1 MWFEIS
7 NVDSIDSP
15 ALVVYPDRV
24 KENIR
29 IMISFIKDINRL
41 RPHIKTNKS
50 PDAVKLMM
58 EQGISRFKCATIT
71 EAQMLGEAGA
81 KDVLL
86 AYQPSGPKIKR
97 LASVAKQFP
106 LTSYSC
112 LADNASSILEIEKT
126 FEKEGITM
134 GIWIDLNVGMNRTG
148 ILPKE
153 ADQIMNVLNEK
164 SNIRFEGLHA
174 YDGHI
179 RDVDFEVRKAKCD
192 EAFLQVQALADRI
205 EKTTGTKTRIVAG
218 GTPTYPIHA
227 LRNHVECSPGTFI
240 YWDNGYA
247 SILKE
252 QPYQYAA
259 LLVCRV
265 ISKPGPNLLCIDLGH
280 KSVASENPLTNR
292 VSFLEHPDLEAI
304 GQSEEHLV
312 VKTDRPEHYAVGQ
325 VLYGLPYHICP
336 TVALYDSVWVVE
348 KGTASSKWST
358 PARKK

>member
-29 IMISFIKDINRL
+29 IMISFIKDVNRL

-58 EQGISRFKCATIT
+58 EQGIRRFKCATIT

-86 AYQPSGPKIKR
+86 AYQPSGPKIQR

-106 LTSYSC
+106 NTSFSC
-112 LADNASSILEIEKT
+112 LADNTSSIQEIGKI

-148 ILPKE
+148 ILPQE
-153 ADQIMNVLNEK
+153 ADHLMNIFNK
-164 SNIRFEGLHA
+164 TSNIKFEGLHA

-192 EAFLQVQALADRI
+192 EAFRPVQALADRI
-205 EKTTGTKTRIVAG
+205 EKNTGKKPRIVAG

-227 LRNHVECSPGTFI
+227 LRDHVECSPGTFI
-240 YWDNGYA
+240 YWDSGYA
-247 SILKE
+247 GILKE
-252 QPYQYAA
+252 QPYQFAA

-265 ISKPGPNLLCIDLGH
+265 ISKPGSNLLCIDLGH
-280 KSVASENPLTNR
+280 KSVASENPLANR

-312 VKTDRPEHYAVGQ
+312 VKTDQPDHYAVGQ

-348 KGTASSKWST
+348 KGTASSRWST

>member
-7 NVDSIDSP
+7 NAAEIDSP
-15 ALVVYPDRV
+15 ALVVYPERV

-29 IMISFIKDINRL
+29 IMKSFIKDINRL

-50 PDAVKLMM
+50 PDAVRLMM
-58 EQGISRFKCATIT
+58 EEGISRFKCATIT

-81 KDVLL
+81 RDVLL
-86 AYQPSGPKIKR
+86 AYQPSGPKIQR
-97 LASVAKQFP
+97 LASVIKQFP
-106 LTSYSC
+106 KTVFSC
-112 LADNASSILEIEKT
+112 LADNASTVQELGKIMSQ
-126 FEKEGITM
+126 EGITM
-134 GIWIDLNVGMNRTG
+134 GVWIDLNVGMNRTG

-153 ADQIMNVLNEK
+153 ADKLIEILSETPNLK
-164 SNIRFEGLHA
+164 FEGLHA

-179 RDVDFEVRKAKCD
+179 RDSDFEVRKSKCD
-192 EAFLQVQALADRI
+192 EAFKPVQLLADRI
-205 EKTTGTKTRIVAG
+205 EKITSQKIKIIAG

-227 LRNHVECSPGTFI
+227 TREYVECSPGTFI
-240 YWDNGYA
+240 YWDSGYA
-247 SILKE
+247 GILKE
-252 QPYQYAA
+252 QPYQFAA
-259 LLVCRV
+259 LLLCRI

-280 KSVASENPLTNR
+280 KSVASENPISNR
-292 VSFLEHPDLEAI
+292 VTFLENPDLEAI

-312 VKTDRPEHYAVGQ
+312 VKTEHPEQYKVGQ
-325 VLYGLPYHICP
+325 VLYGLPFHICP

>member
-15 ALVVYPDRV
+15 ALVVYPERV

-58 EQGISRFKCATIT
+58 DQGISQFKCATIT
-71 EAQMLGEAGA
+71 EAQMLSQAGA

-86 AYQPSGPKIKR
+86 AYQPLGPKIKR
-97 LASVAKQFP
+97 LTEVMKQFP
-106 LTSYSC
+106 ATIFSC
-112 LADNASSILEIEKT
+112 LVDNSASIAEIGKTVDAEGLSI
-126 FEKEGITM
+126 GV
-134 GIWIDLNVGMNRTG
+134 WIDLNVGMNRTG
-148 ILPKE
+148 ILPQE
-153 ADQIMNVLNEK
+153 ADQLVEDISKIPALK
-164 SNIRFEGLHA
+164 FEGLHA

-179 RDVDFEVRKAKCD
+179 RDVDFEVRKTRCD
-192 EAFLQVQALADRI
+192 EAFLQVEVLAAHV
-205 EKTTGTKTRIVAG
+205 EKIIGRKIRIVAG

-227 LRNHVECSPGTFI
+227 TRNNVECSPGTFI

-247 SILKE
+247 GILKE
-252 QPYQYAA
+252 QPYQFAA
-259 LLVCRV
+259 LLVCRI
-265 ISKPGPNLLCIDLGH
+265 ISKPGPNILCIDLGH
-280 KSVASENPLTNR
+280 KSVASENPLANR

-312 VKTDRPEHYAVGQ
+312 VKTNQPERYTVGQ
-325 VLYGLPYHICP
+325 VLYGLPFHICP